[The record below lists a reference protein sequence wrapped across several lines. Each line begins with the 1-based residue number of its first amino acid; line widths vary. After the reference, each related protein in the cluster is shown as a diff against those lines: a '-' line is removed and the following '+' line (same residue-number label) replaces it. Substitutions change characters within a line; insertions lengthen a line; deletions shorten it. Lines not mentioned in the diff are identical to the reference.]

1 MLFLVLSITCQ
12 TSDHSLVSA
21 LQKTMPGITQPFPNI
36 FDPLSFLSNA
46 GSSNTA
52 VRDLKRWRES
62 EITHGRVAML
72 VSLHSLNAHGCACPS
87 NCPLQLYCSFCNV
100 PLPSICIWALPF
112 PVMSA
117 TCCVP

>member
-1 MLFLVLSITCQ
+1 
-12 TSDHSLVSA
+12 
-21 LQKTMPGITQPFPNI
+21 MPGISQPFPNI

-72 VSLHSLNAHGCACPS
+72 VSLHLLGCALLVAHGIHHVS
-87 NCPLQLYCSFCNV
+87 QV
-100 PLPSICIWALPF
+100 PAFGQAAMLLF
-112 PVMSA
+112 PVTLAHLLHPSGL
-117 TCCVP
+117 

>member
-1 MLFLVLSITCQ
+1 MLF
-12 TSDHSLVSA
+12 A
-21 LQKTMPGITQPFPNI
+21 LQKTMPGISQPFPNI

-72 VSLHSLNAHGCACPS
+72 VSLHLLIDRVIAFCVAHCKSPIAT
-87 NCPLQLYCSFCNV
+87 
-100 PLPSICIWALPF
+100 AL
-112 PVMSA
+112 VKYLHLGKLAVSSDVSHLLHLSGA
-117 TCCVP
+117 VES